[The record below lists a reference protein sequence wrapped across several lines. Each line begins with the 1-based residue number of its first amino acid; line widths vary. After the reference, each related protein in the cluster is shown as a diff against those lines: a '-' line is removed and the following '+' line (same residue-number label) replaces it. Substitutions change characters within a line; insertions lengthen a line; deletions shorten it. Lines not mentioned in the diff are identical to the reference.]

1 MSNYVVGHQNPD
13 TDSICAAITYA
24 NLQQELGEDVRAIRV
39 GKINAETEFILDY
52 FDVETPQLVEEV
64 TAEDQVTLVDH
75 NEKSQAISGLEDAE
89 IVGIIDH
96 HRIGDIETGNPIY
109 FRNEAVGCTSTIITK
124 LYQEN
129 NVEINDQ
136 MAGLLLS
143 AILSDTVIFRSPTS
157 TEVDQELATMLA
169 DQLDLD
175 LKDYGVK
182 MFKAG
187 SVVNKLAPKE
197 LITNDYKEYEF
208 AGDTIGVGQIEV
220 MDASQV
226 DGIKD
231 DILASIG
238 ELVAENDYKFLI
250 LLVTDILAEGS
261 QVLMSDD
268 AVEVVEDAF
277 DVGVT
282 DNEVYLDGVLSRKKQ
297 IIPVLSDY
305 LTK

>member
-39 GKINAETEFILDY
+39 GKINAETEFVLDY

-64 TAEDQVTLVDH
+64 TADDEVTLVDH
-75 NEKSQAISGLEDAE
+75 NEKSQAISGIEDAE

>member
-1 MSNYVVGHQNPD
+1 
-13 TDSICAAITYA
+13 
-24 NLQQELGEDVRAIRV
+24 
-39 GKINAETEFILDY
+39 
-52 FDVETPQLVEEV
+52 
-64 TAEDQVTLVDH
+64 
-75 NEKSQAISGLEDAE
+75 
-89 IVGIIDH
+89 
-96 HRIGDIETGNPIY
+96 
-109 FRNEAVGCTSTIITK
+109 
-124 LYQEN
+124 
-129 NVEINDQ
+129 
-136 MAGLLLS
+136 
-143 AILSDTVIFRSPTS
+143 
-157 TEVDQELATMLA
+157 MLA